1 MNEFSVKLYAS
12 GNLIGEFDD
21 LKSAVDFANE
31 DTGTAFTIDLAEGD
45 VDIGGAQVVIRKDI
59 TIAGAGMDA
68 TTLHADF
75 KTGGNHNVD
84 SAGLILVMAGVTA
97 DFSDLKIDGSGQQVT
112 QAIRHLGIGTVEHV
126 HFANI
131 GYSTYVGTG
140 ISVRGDGDVDVLNST
155 FTNIARIGAH
165 FRDEGV
171 TGKFEGNT
179 YKGKGGGDR
188 SRLCGGS
195 RWWCHR
201 RVHQQHRQQQPGN
214 RGRRLD
220 LGSLRGDDLFRTGH
234 AGHLRR

>member
-1 MNEFSVKLYAS
+1 MDEFSVKLYAS
-12 GNLIGEFDD
+12 DNLIGEFDD

-45 VDIGGAQVVIRKDI
+45 VDIGGAQVVIKKDI

-84 SAGLILVMAGVTA
+84 SAGLILVKAGVTA

-140 ISVRGDGDVDVLNST
+140 ISVRGTVMST
-155 FTNIARIGAH
+155 CSTRPSPTSRGSGPTSATKGSPASSKATPIKARVRGP
-165 FRDEGV
+165 V
-171 TGKFEGNT
+171 STM
-179 YKGKGGGDR
+179 
-188 SRLCGGS
+188 
-195 RWWCHR
+195 R
-201 RVHQQHRQQQPGN
+201 RKPVVVPPSSSSTTPSATTWQPRPTARPRQP
-214 RGRRLD
+214 
-220 LGSLRGDDLFRTGH
+220 SW
-234 AGHLRR
+234 